1 MESQCPG
8 SWSLV
13 SVLFLVAGLSGGLV
27 GCTGVPSG
35 IQPVDRFD
43 VERYLGRWYEIAR
56 LDHSFERGLTH
67 VTAEYSM
74 RPDGRITVLNRGF
87 DAKAG
92 KWKQAKAVAELRG
105 ASDVG
110 SLKVT
115 FFWPFSAGYHV
126 IDLDHDEYRYAMVTG
141 SSRSMF
147 WILSR
152 TPSLPKAV
160 LDRLLARAGEL
171 GFATGELIF
180 VEQAGDIPPDVRG
193 RAPQHRPDRSDRQDR
208 PSLGQGEARR
218 TCRGG
223 PREGGGVGRLLVGGP
238 AGRADTRSGWPF
250 RTEHRDDSR

>member
-1 MESQCPG
+1 MS
-8 SWSLV
+8 
-13 SVLFLVAGLSGGLV
+13 FLVAGLSGGLV

-87 DAKAG
+87 DAKVG
-92 KWKQAKAVAELRG
+92 KWKQAKAVAKLRG

-115 FFWPFSAGYHV
+115 FFWLFPVGYHV

-141 SSRSMF
+141 FNRSMF

-152 TPSLPKAV
+152 TPSLPKEV

-180 VEQAGDIPPDVRG
+180 VEQAGDIPPPAAAGSWVVPPVMAGAHCTIWRPGGRVVRI
-193 RAPQHRPDRSDRQDR
+193 
-208 PSLGQGEARR
+208 ARR
-218 TCRGG
+218 SPG
-223 PREGGGVGRLLVGGP
+223 PRRPVAR
-238 AGRADTRSGWPF
+238 
-250 RTEHRDDSR
+250 